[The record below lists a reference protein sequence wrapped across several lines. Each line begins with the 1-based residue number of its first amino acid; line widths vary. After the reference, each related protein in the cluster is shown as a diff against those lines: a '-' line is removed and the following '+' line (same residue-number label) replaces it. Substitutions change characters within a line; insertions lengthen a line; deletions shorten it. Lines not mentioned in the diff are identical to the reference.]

1 MLGKARA
8 GMPSHVTADLAE
20 AQIRFNDDEMR
31 DRTNG
36 NLCLCSAYPNVVA
49 AITDM
54 SGARV

>member
-36 NLCLCSAYPNVVA
+36 NLCLCSA
-49 AITDM
+49 
-54 SGARV
+54 